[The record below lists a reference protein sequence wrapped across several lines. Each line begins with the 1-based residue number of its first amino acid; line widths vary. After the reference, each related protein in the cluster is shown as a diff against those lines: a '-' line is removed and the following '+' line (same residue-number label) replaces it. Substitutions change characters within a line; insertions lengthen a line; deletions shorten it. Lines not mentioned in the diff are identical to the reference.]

1 MHCIKRNCIS
11 PAPRGSIATAFILK
25 RALSAED
32 VLLTADDVSM
42 QGAMQ
47 QTDACGAVINVP
59 KIAMLF
65 LATKGFP
72 HAAMWAM
79 WFQQVRGLVPKDC
92 VARAFC
98 PGRGTKGD
106 VAGFNELVQACGP
119 TDETQGVQ
127 HLRILPLQPSPNRG
141 FFEALRASH
150 AQDWAQRA
158 SGGLHLSWRGACRP
172 TCQLQGCLSLLMA
185 WIYPQHY
192 LLAGVQQHM
201 IYLIHGVNLLRA
213 LSCDG

>member
-1 MHCIKRNCIS
+1 
-11 PAPRGSIATAFILK
+11 
-25 RALSAED
+25 
-32 VLLTADDVSM
+32 M

-106 VAGFNELVQACGP
+106 VAGFNDLVQACGP
-119 TDETQGVQ
+119 TDESQGVQ
-127 HLRILPLQPSPNRG
+127 RMWALLLQSSPSSEDLG
-141 FFEALRASH
+141 SFQALHASH
-150 AQDWAQRA
+150 A
-158 SGGLHLSWRGACRP
+158 
-172 TCQLQGCLSLLMA
+172 
-185 WIYPQHY
+185 
-192 LLAGVQQHM
+192 
-201 IYLIHGVNLLRA
+201 
-213 LSCDG
+213 

>member
-1 MHCIKRNCIS
+1 MHCITRNCIS
-11 PAPRGSIATAFILK
+11 TAPRGSIATAFIVK
-25 RALSAED
+25 GALSAKD

-92 VARAFC
+92 VAKAFC

-106 VAGFNELVQACGP
+106 VAGFNDLVQACGP

-127 HLRILPLQPSPNRG
+127 HLRALPLESSSLGSLCEPCLGLGTKGQW
-141 FFEALRASH
+141 ASLVLE
-150 AQDWAQRA
+150 
-158 SGGLHLSWRGACRP
+158 GP
-172 TCQLQGCLSLLMA
+172 
-185 WIYPQHY
+185 
-192 LLAGVQQHM
+192 LAGQQ
-201 IYLIHGVNLLRA
+201 A
-213 LSCDG
+213 SCKVA

>member
-1 MHCIKRNCIS
+1 MSLVTQHCIFKRPQDFHRRNALHQERLHQPSALRPSSSCLLSNCAV
-11 PAPRGSIATAFILK
+11 PAG
-25 RALSAED
+25 D
-32 VLLTADDVSM
+32 VILTADHVSV

-65 LATKGFP
+65 LGTKGFP

-92 VARAFC
+92 VAKAFC

-119 TDETQGVQ
+119 TDESQG
-127 HLRILPLQPSPNRG
+127 
-141 FFEALRASH
+141 
-150 AQDWAQRA
+150 AQRLRLLP
-158 SGGLHLSWRGACRP
+158 SHPLPTKFVQSSACK
-172 TCQLQGCLSLLMA
+172 A
-185 WIYPQHY
+185 
-192 LLAGVQQHM
+192 
-201 IYLIHGVNLLRA
+201 
-213 LSCDG
+213 

>member
-1 MHCIKRNCIS
+1 MLNCTF
-11 PAPRGSIATAFILK
+11 PAR
-25 RALSAED
+25 D
-32 VLLTADDVSM
+32 VRLTAVGVIM

-65 LATKGFP
+65 LGTKGFP

-79 WFQQVRGLVPKDC
+79 WLQQVRGLVPKDC

-119 TDETQGVQ
+119 TDETQGAQ
-127 HLRILPLQPSPNRG
+127 HLQVLPLESSPARDS
-141 FFEALRASH
+141 F
-150 AQDWAQRA
+150 
-158 SGGLHLSWRGACRP
+158 
-172 TCQLQGCLSLLMA
+172 
-185 WIYPQHY
+185 
-192 LLAGVQQHM
+192 
-201 IYLIHGVNLLRA
+201 
-213 LSCDG
+213 